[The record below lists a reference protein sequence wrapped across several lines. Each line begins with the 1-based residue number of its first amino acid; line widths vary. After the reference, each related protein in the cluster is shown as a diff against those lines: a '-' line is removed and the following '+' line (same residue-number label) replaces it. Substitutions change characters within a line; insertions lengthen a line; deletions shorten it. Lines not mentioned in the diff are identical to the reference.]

1 MAKKLR
7 NISVWHNLTVN
18 APKGSYEWTKKL
30 GQQHICLN
38 ESQLKQTTLCGK
50 PMLGNN
56 YADVIPSAYKI
67 QCLDCQKLLY
77 RINRDKR

>member
-1 MAKKLR
+1 MAKLR
-7 NISVWHNLTVN
+7 NISVYHNLTVN

-38 ESQLKQTTLCGK
+38 IPQLKQTTLCGK

-56 YADVIPSAYKI
+56 YATIIPPAYKT
-67 QCLDCQKLLY
+67 QCLEGQKLLY
-77 RINRDKR
+77 HFNKDRA

>member
-1 MAKKLR
+1 MGKLR
-7 NISVWHNLTVN
+7 KIEIYHNLTVN

-38 ESQLKQTTLCGK
+38 TPQLKQTTLCGK

-56 YADVIPSAYKI
+56 YADIIPPAYKT
-67 QCLDCQKLLY
+67 QCLECQKLLY
-77 RINRDKR
+77 HFNKDRA